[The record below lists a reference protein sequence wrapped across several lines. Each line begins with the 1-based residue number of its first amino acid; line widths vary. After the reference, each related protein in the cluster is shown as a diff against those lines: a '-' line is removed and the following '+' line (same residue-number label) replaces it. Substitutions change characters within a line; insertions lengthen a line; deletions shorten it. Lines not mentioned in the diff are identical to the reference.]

1 MKRLLAL
8 VLAMALCLAACAPAA
23 PVETTAATEATTVPT
38 IPTAPVSDNPVTFFS
53 MTLGENYENIHSL
66 TAFSNED
73 GTVYVEYVGDIK
85 KVGNLDADVFQ
96 SITAALNA
104 SGLNELNGQENYLE
118 GEANGSMYIELA
130 DGSFLTAGFS
140 GEIPQ
145 AYTDGYAA
153 MDACFAQLTASLE
166 EYVPQPTVL
175 GEVEETLL
183 TELLAIINGSGM
195 QNTDSFTIS
204 NVAKDEYF
212 AYTLGLSAD
221 TDIADAAQVAPMMMT
236 TAYSLSAVKLEE
248 GADAEAVCADFA
260 ANVDWMKWVCVMPSN
275 ALVAVKDNMVLCL
288 VAEGQLYSLTAIGIE
303 NAGWTVVETLE
314 NSN

>member
-23 PVETTAATEATTVPT
+23 PVETTAPTTVPT
-38 IPTAPVSDNPVTFFS
+38 EAPTAPVSDNPVTFFS
-53 MTLGENYENIHSL
+53 MTLGDDYENIGAL
-66 TAFSNED
+66 TAFSNDD
-73 GTVYVEYVGDIK
+73 GTAYVEYVGDVK
-85 KVGNLDADVFQ
+85 KVGNLDMSIFQ
-96 SITAALNA
+96 DITAALSS
-104 SGLNELNGQENYLE
+104 SGLAALSGQDSYLE

-130 DGSFLTAGFS
+130 DGTMLSCGFS

-145 AYTDGYAA
+145 EYRDGYAVMA
-153 MDACFAQLTASLE
+153 DCFARLTADIA

-183 TELLAIINGSGM
+183 TELMSIITGSGI
-195 QNTDSFTIS
+195 QNPDGFTIS
-204 NVAKDEYF
+204 QVARDEYF

-221 TDIADAAQVAPMMMT
+221 TGIADAAQMAPMMMT
-236 TAYSLSAVKLEE
+236 TAYSLSIVKLEE
-248 GADAEAVCADFA
+248 GSEAVCADFA
-260 ANVDWMKWVCVMPSN
+260 ANVDWQKWVCVMPTN

-288 VAEGQLYSLTAIGIE
+288 VAEGQLYAQTATGIE

-314 NSN
+314 NAN